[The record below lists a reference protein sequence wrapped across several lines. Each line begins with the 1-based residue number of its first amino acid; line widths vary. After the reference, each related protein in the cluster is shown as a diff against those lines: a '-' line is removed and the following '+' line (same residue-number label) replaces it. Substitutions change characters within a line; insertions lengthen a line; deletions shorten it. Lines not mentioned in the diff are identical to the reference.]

1 MEEVGKN
8 RQPEINSLFY
18 SLDTDIL
25 KQECEMRN
33 TKCIL
38 GYLTVPSPHHGHIG
52 LAASPTR
59 KKHSEHAHKGC
70 PPNH

>member
-1 MEEVGKN
+1 MFLY
-8 RQPEINSLFY
+8 SLFY

-33 TKCIL
+33 TICIL

-59 KKHSEHAHKGC
+59 KKHSEHAHFIVSSPIHIALGFWG
-70 PPNH
+70 